1 MLSRDVNGTRISR
14 VPKKFP
20 VPGKKN
26 SQTRIL
32 GKCTVAY
39 WSAGDIILQRLP
51 AQSVWSAPADAFI
64 CTQMLLLP
72 PLASLTPIQT
82 ARWAVYRRWSTMTGV
97 IRNRI
102 KQSVI
107 KSMLALFSPLS
118 CSSTTPPPSL
128 EHGRLYGR
136 PWLDNLDLPVAAA
149 ARDDLRPPL
158 PCVLWASAAIRCSF
172 SSGDMGRLS
181 GGGGWGGG
189 R

>member
-1 MLSRDVNGTRISR
+1 MMLSRDVNGTRISR

-107 KSMLALFSPLS
+107 KSMQALLSPLS
-118 CSSTTPPPSL
+118 CSSTIDT
-128 EHGRLYGR
+128 YGCVIGQLWSR
-136 PWLDNLDLPVAAA
+136 PKLNGGSDTGSHYSPTDCNDAYIHYNYG
-149 ARDDLRPPL
+149 
-158 PCVLWASAAIRCSF
+158 CSSHICTNKMQFKSSMSALIKY
-172 SSGDMGRLS
+172 
-181 GGGGWGGG
+181 
-189 R
+189 